1 MEDSNKSDDVATDE
15 RRDYGDKEERQ
26 TPALPW
32 RKNIVFYTSEDK
44 KIKYVLLIS
53 SLAYS

>member
-1 MEDSNKSDDVATDE
+1 MEDSNKSDDVATDG

-32 RKNIVFYTSEDK
+32 RNNRVFYTSEDK